1 MRRTVRT
8 CSTVVALMALMCV
21 AGEAQVSLQPGLYE
35 RVMSVDAA
43 GSTGQNKDT
52 ICMTP
57 EEAKDVVK
65 TIAMAGK
72 ETDCKVSDVKT
83 APGGKLTFNVSCKNA
98 GGGVTTV
105 ANDVTYGPD
114 WYTNVSKGK
123 SEAGPISQKISAK
136 RIGECKK

>member
-1 MRRTVRT
+1 MRAMVKT
-8 CSTVVALMALMCV
+8 CSTVVALMVLMCV
-21 AGEAQVSLQPGLYE
+21 AGEAQVSLRPGLYE
-35 RVMSVDAA
+35 RVMDVDVA

-65 TIAMAGK
+65 AIAMAGK

-83 APGGKLTFNVSCKNA
+83 APGGKLTFNVSCKD
-98 GGGVTTV
+98 GGRVTTV

-114 WYTNVSKGK
+114 WYINVSKGK
-123 SEAGPISQKISAK
+123 SEAGPISQKVSAK